1 LSAKDAPRAE
11 ALGTKDM
18 DKRALADPGTAQ
30 FQVSNYPF
38 YLVNR
43 LTSRY
48 NSVIEAQLRE
58 VGLDIPTWRV
68 LMVLAANNPRGVR
81 DLADAC
87 VIPIS
92 TMTRIVQRM
101 TAADLVRSTVST
113 ADARITEVHLTA
125 LGQSKVVDAR
135 AATSPVYRQ
144 VIKNVSAKD
153 FDKLINLLNLLY
165 DNLSET

>member
-1 LSAKDAPRAE
+1 
-11 ALGTKDM
+11 M
-18 DKRALADPGTAQ
+18 DRRALADPGTAE

-48 NSVIEAQLRE
+48 NSVIEAELRQ

-68 LMVLAANNPRGVR
+68 LMVLAQSNPRGVR

-87 VIPIS
+87 VIPLS

-101 TAADLVRSTVST
+101 TAADLVRSTVSA
-113 ADARITEVHLTA
+113 ADARIT
-125 LGQSKVVDAR
+125 
-135 AATSPVYRQ
+135 
-144 VIKNVSAKD
+144 
-153 FDKLINLLNLLY
+153 
-165 DNLSET
+165 

>member
-1 LSAKDAPRAE
+1 
-11 ALGTKDM
+11 M
-18 DKRALADPGTAQ
+18 DKRALADPGTDQ

-48 NSVIEAQLRE
+48 NSVIETRLRD

-68 LMVLAANNPRGVR
+68 LMVLAESNPRGVR

-87 VIPIS
+87 VIPLS

-101 TAADLVRSTVST
+101 AAADLVRSTVS
-113 ADARITEVHLTA
+113 ALDARITEVHLTP
-125 LGQSKVVDAR
+125 LGESKVSEAR

-144 VIKNVSAKD
+144 VIKQVSAKD
-153 FDKLINLLNLLY
+153 FDKLISLLNHLY
-165 DNLSET
+165 SNLS

>member
-1 LSAKDAPRAE
+1 
-11 ALGTKDM
+11 M

-48 NSVIEAQLRE
+48 NSVIEAELRK
-58 VGLDIPTWRV
+58 VGLDIPGWRV
-68 LMVLAANNPRGVR
+68 LMVLGESNPRGVR

-87 VIPIS
+87 VIPLS

-101 TAADLVRSTVST
+101 TAAGFVLSTVSAT
-113 ADARITEVHLTA
+113 DARITEVRLTR
-125 LGQSKVVDAR
+125 LGETKVDAAR

-144 VIKNVSAKD
+144 VIRHVSAKD
-153 FDKLINLLNLLY
+153 FDKLISLLHLLY
-165 DNLSET
+165 DNLSDE

>member
-1 LSAKDAPRAE
+1 
-11 ALGTKDM
+11 M
-18 DKRALADPGTAQ
+18 ADPGTAE

-48 NSVIEAQLRE
+48 NSVIEAELRQ

-68 LMVLAANNPRGVR
+68 LMVLAQSNPRGVR

-87 VIPIS
+87 VIPLS

-101 TAADLVRSTVST
+101 TAADLVRSTVSA
-113 ADARITEVHLTA
+113 ADARITEVHLTP
-125 LGQSKVVDAR
+125 LGESKVDEAR

-144 VIKNVSAKD
+144 VIRHVSAKD
-153 FDKLINLLNLLY
+153 FDKLIGLLNLLY
-165 DNLSET
+165 DNLSDA